1 MTKSIVKIILCCIIA
16 YPICYL
22 LTQLEGLKTDYNWI
36 VILVIDL
43 IVCIGLILYTTLSK
57 KTNKPVNQQKS

>member
-1 MTKSIVKIILCCIIA
+1 MDKSILKIILCCIIA

-22 LTQLEGLKTDYNWI
+22 LTQLEGLKTNYNWV

-43 IVCIGLILYTTLSK
+43 IVCIGLIIYTILNEK
-57 KTNKPVNQQKS
+57 KQSS

>member
-1 MTKSIVKIILCCIIA
+1 MIKSILKIILCCIIA

-22 LTQLEGLKTDYNWI
+22 LTQLEGLKTNYNWV

-43 IVCIGLILYTTLSK
+43 IVCIGLILYTMLNK
-57 KTNKPVNQQKS
+57 KNK

>member
-1 MTKSIVKIILCCIIA
+1 MIKSILKIILCCIIA

-22 LTQLEGLKTDYNWI
+22 LTQLEGLKTNYNWA

-43 IVCIGLILYTTLSK
+43 IV
-57 KTNKPVNQQKS
+57 

>member
-1 MTKSIVKIILCCIIA
+1 MIKSILKIILCCIIA

-22 LTQLEGLKTDYNWI
+22 LTQLEGLKTNYNWV

-57 KTNKPVNQQKS
+57 KNK

>member
-1 MTKSIVKIILCCIIA
+1 MIKSIVKIILCCIIA

-22 LTQLEGLKTDYNWI
+22 LTQLEGFKTNYNWA

-57 KTNKPVNQQKS
+57 KNK